1 MFHVPLPALSRPPRK
16 VSNAA
21 SAPKEIQVA
30 KVPTIPDLKKKTFL
44 CQPGLN
50 LKDYLTFTDG
60 QSGVKFTLAAFTVFI
75 VPTVSVGS
83 DTYTYYISVP
93 SSEAE
98 DALSQKLS
106 VVGIGKECRGRDSL

>member
-1 MFHVPLPALSRPPRK
+1 MFHIPLPALSRPPRK

-21 SAPKEIQVA
+21 SAPKEIKA
-30 KVPTIPDLKKKTFL
+30 KVPTITDLKKKTFL

-50 LKDYLTFTDG
+50 LKDYLTFTDE

-75 VPTVSVGS
+75 VPTESFES
-83 DTYTYYISVP
+83 ETYKYYISVP

-106 VVGIGKECRGRDSL
+106 VVGIGEKCKGRDSS